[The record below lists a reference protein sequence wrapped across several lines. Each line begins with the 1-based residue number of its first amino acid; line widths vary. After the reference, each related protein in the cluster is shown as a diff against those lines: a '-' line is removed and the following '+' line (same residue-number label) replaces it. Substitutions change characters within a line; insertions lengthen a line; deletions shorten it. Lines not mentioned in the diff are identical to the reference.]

1 MKLFDI
7 KNSDVPWQKSIIIS
21 TLISFIVLWIACS
34 RAQFS
39 SYMPD
44 DYMQYTT
51 VMPIEFF
58 MHQGRFVMGVISWL
72 LNNYGFGMLSP
83 SPIFLPLF
91 LLFTS
96 LCSSIIIFNIS
107 DKESPFI
114 LSLLLSILVVSHPV
128 FSMMAVYHFV
138 VVCFAFSMLCV
149 SAIVCMN
156 RDYYS
161 CIGLKQSIISTI
173 LVVLVCGNYQPS
185 LFVVATYFLF
195 LFLKESKSRR
205 IVHSVKI
212 LYPLIAGFLL
222 YILIFKLTKNS
233 FGENNWDTR
242 GGLAQNIPLRAQ
254 EVLSF
259 LPSLFFKNWWLI
271 PSWYSS
277 LMSASILLFFITC
290 FLKDKIFTIT
300 KVFFFLIS
308 ITALITPIAVME
320 NWDISPRAMFSIS
333 FVYGILLCSLNSGK
347 ILLKTKISIILL
359 TVMSGLISSNS
370 YLMMVEN
377 DNIKDKWIAQEVTK
391 DVLAEGL
398 SGDDIKIVNRPNK
411 LTVADWAF
419 RGLFLRST
427 GVDLKIKQP
436 TKQDVRECEIGIK
449 FPEKGYILKKEMET
463 LICL

>member
-7 KNSDVPWQKSIIIS
+7 KNSDVAWQKSIIIS
-21 TLISFIVLWIACS
+21 TIMSFIVLWFACS

-58 MHQGRFVMGVISWL
+58 MHQGRFVMGALSWL

-91 LLFTS
+91 LLFTA

-107 DKESPFI
+107 DKKNPFI

-138 VVCFAFSMLCV
+138 VVCFAFSMLCISV
-149 SAIVCMN
+149 IVCMN

-161 CIGLKQSIISTI
+161 CIGLKQSILTTI
-173 LVVLVCGNYQPS
+173 LVILVCGNYQPS
-185 LFVVATYFLF
+185 LFVVSTYFLF
-195 LFLKESKSRR
+195 LFLKESRSRGV
-205 IVHSVKI
+205 VHSVKI
-212 LYPLIAGFLL
+212 FYPLIAGFLL
-222 YILIFKLTKNS
+222 YILIFKLTKDA
-233 FGENNWDTR
+233 FGENNWDAR
-242 GGLAQNIPLRAQ
+242 GGLVQNIPLRAQ

-259 LPSLFFKNWWLI
+259 LPSLFYKNWWLI

-277 LMSASILLFFITC
+277 LMSSSILLFVITC
-290 FLKDKIFTIT
+290 FLKDKIFTII
-300 KVFFFLIS
+300 KILFFLIS
-308 ITALITPIAVME
+308 TTALITPIAAME
-320 NWDISPRAMFSIS
+320 SWDISPRAMFSIS
-333 FVYGILLCSLNSGK
+333 FVYGILLSSLNIDK
-347 ILLKTKISIILL
+347 TFLKTKTSIILL

-370 YLMMVEN
+370 YLMMVDN

-398 SGDDIKIVNRPNK
+398 SGDDIKIVNSHKK

-436 TKQDVRECEIGIK
+436 TERDVQECEIGKK
-449 FPEKGYILKKEMET
+449 FPEKGYIIKKEMER